1 MTYQNVIPPHG
12 GYRNLMSYQM
22 AVIVSDYT
30 HNFIP
35 RYIDKSSRTRD
46 QMEQAA
52 RSGKQNIVEGSMA
65 SGTSKKTELKLLG
78 VSRASFE
85 ELLADY
91 EDFLRQNNLNIWP
104 KSHPET
110 LRIRKLSHMPYK
122 SYITYTT
129 YLNSPEP
136 AANCAISLIHQTN
149 FLLDRQIRSVEQEF
163 LTHGGLTERLYHARS
178 KYKSY

>member
-1 MTYQNVIPPHG
+1 MTYQAIIPAHG
-12 GYRNLMSYQM
+12 GYRKLMSYQM
-22 AVIVSDYT
+22 ATIVADYT

-35 RYIDKSSRTRD
+35 RYIDQKSRTRD

-91 EDFLRQNNLNIWP
+91 EDFLRQNNLSIWP
-104 KSHPET
+104 KSHPEV
-110 LRIRKLSHMPYK
+110 LKIRKLVYTSYK
-122 SYITYTT
+122 SYTT
-129 YLNSPEP
+129 YKTYLISPEP
-136 AANCAISLIHQTN
+136 AANCAICLIHQTN
-149 FLLDRQIRSVEQEF
+149 FLLDRQIKSVEQEF
-163 LTHGGLTERLYHARS
+163 LTQGGLTERLYNART
-178 KYKSY
+178 KYKSN